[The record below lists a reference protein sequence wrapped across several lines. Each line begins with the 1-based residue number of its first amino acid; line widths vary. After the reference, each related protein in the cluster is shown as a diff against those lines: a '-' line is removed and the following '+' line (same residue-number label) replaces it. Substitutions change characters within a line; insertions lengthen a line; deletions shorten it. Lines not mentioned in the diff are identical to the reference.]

1 MKKRKILVVDDE
13 SSIRD
18 FLKIMLGK
26 EGYEVI
32 CVEDGVQALELY
44 KKQSF
49 DMVISDLQ
57 MPNMTGLELLKKL
70 VNEDSSVL
78 FMVITAFG
86 SMETAI
92 EAMKLGAYDYLTK
105 PFNIEEV
112 QLNLKKAFS
121 AKDLAVENRF
131 LRRELRQEYSFDNC
145 IGDSES
151 MHQVFE
157 LIKKV
162 SPSKS
167 SILVTGESGTG
178 KEIVARS
185 IHNNSPVSASAFVPI
200 NCGAIPAELMESEF
214 FGHKKGA
221 FTGAHSDKVGL
232 FESADG
238 GTLFLDEIGELP
250 LDMQAKLLRVLQE
263 KEIRKVGST
272 ENIKIDTRIVS
283 ATNRNLLKM
292 VRDKTFRE
300 DLFYRINVISIPLPP
315 LRNRGDDI
323 ILLANASLKKFSKKF
338 NKPEQRLS
346 AEAEEKL
353 KKYHYPGNVR
363 ELENIVERVVAME
376 TSLII
381 LPEHLPDVLVEV
393 NSTDSIKSL
402 KNLNFTKDGIFL
414 DKILDE
420 IEKEILIKAL
430 NLSNGVKKVAAK
442 LLNITFRSMRYRV
455 QKHFLSESEED
466 EDLQSVS

>member
-18 FLKIMLGK
+18 FLKIMLSK
-26 EGYEVI
+26 EGYDIV
-32 CVEDGVQALELY
+32 CAEDGVEALSLY
-44 KKQSF
+44 KTQSF

-57 MPNMTGLELLKKL
+57 MPNMTGLELLKAL
-70 VNEDSSVL
+70 VQENSSVL

-121 AKDLAVENRF
+121 VKDLEIENRF

-145 IGDSES
+145 IGDSEA

-162 SPSKS
+162 ASSSS

-178 KEIVARS
+178 KEIIARS
-185 IHNNSPVSASAFVPI
+185 IHNNSPFSSNAFVPI
-200 NCGAIPAELMESEF
+200 NCGAIPAELIESEF
-214 FGHKKGA
+214 FGHRKGA
-221 FTGAHSDKVGL
+221 FTGATSDKRGL
-232 FESADG
+232 FEVASG

-272 ENIKIDTRIVS
+272 ESIKVDARILS
-283 ATNRNLLKM
+283 ATNKSLSEMVKM
-292 VRDKTFRE
+292 GTFRE
-300 DLFYRINVISIPLPP
+300 DLFYRINVIGVELPP
-315 LRNRGDDI
+315 LRNRGEDV
-323 ILLANASLKKFSKKF
+323 ILLANSALKKFAKKF
-338 NKPEQRLS
+338 NKPVPRLS
-346 AEAEEKL
+346 AEAVSKL
-353 KKYHYPGNVR
+353 KQYQYPGNVR
-363 ELENIVERVVAME
+363 ELENIIERVVAME
-376 TSLII
+376 SSLVI
-381 LPEHLPDVLVEV
+381 LPEHLPSFLLKFNQSEELE
-393 NSTDSIKSL
+393 SL
-402 KNLNFTKDGIFL
+402 SNFKLTQKGIFL
-414 DKILDE
+414 DDILDE
-420 IEKEILIKAL
+420 VEKEILVKSL
-430 NLSNGVKKVAAK
+430 SLSNGVKKAAAK

-455 QKHFLSESEED
+455 KKHSLEEED
-466 EDLQSVS
+466 VDLDSAS

>member
-13 SSIRD
+13 ASIRD
-18 FLKIMLGK
+18 FLKIMLSK
-26 EGYEVI
+26 EGYDIV
-32 CVEDGVQALELY
+32 CAEDGAQALALY

-70 VNEDSSVL
+70 VKENSSVL

-121 AKDLAVENRF
+121 VKDLEIENRF
-131 LRRELRQEYSFDNC
+131 LRREIQQEYSFDNC
-145 IGDSES
+145 IGDSEA

-162 SPSKS
+162 SASQS

-178 KEIVARS
+178 KEIVSRA
-185 IHNNSPVSASAFVPI
+185 IHNNSSRSSSAFVPI

-214 FGHKKGA
+214 FGHRKGA
-221 FTGAHSDKVGL
+221 FTGAVSDKVGL
-232 FESADG
+232 FEAAVG
-238 GTLFLDEIGELP
+238 GTLFLDEVGELP

-272 ENIKIDTRIVS
+272 ESIQIDVRIIS
-283 ATNRNLLKM
+283 ATNKDLLKM
-292 VRDKTFRE
+292 VEAGTFRE
-300 DLFYRINVISIPLPP
+300 DLFYRINVITITLPP

-323 ILLANASLKKFSKKF
+323 ILLATSALKKFSKKF
-338 NKPEQRLS
+338 NKPVQRLS
-346 AEAEEKL
+346 VEAVDQL
-353 KKYHYPGNVR
+353 KVYHYPGNVR
-363 ELENIVERVVAME
+363 ELENIIERIVAIE
-376 TSLII
+376 PGLVI
-381 LPEHLPDVLVEV
+381 LPEHLPPLLSDLNQTEELG
-393 NSTDSIKSL
+393 TL
-402 KNLNFTKDGIFL
+402 KHINFTKDGVFL

-420 IEKEILIKAL
+420 VEKEILLKAL
-430 NLSNGVKKVAAK
+430 DLSNGVKKAAAR
-442 LLNITFRSMRYRV
+442 LLNITFRSMRYRA
-455 QKHFLSESEED
+455 QKHFLEED
-466 EDLQSVS
+466 KTDLESAS

>member
-18 FLKIMLGK
+18 FLKIMLTR
-26 EGYEVI
+26 EGYTIV
-32 CVEDGVQALELY
+32 CAEDGVQALALY

-57 MPNMTGLELLKKL
+57 MPNMTGLELLKEL
-70 VNEDSSVL
+70 VKENSSVL

-92 EAMKLGAYDYLTK
+92 EVMKLGAYDYLTK

-112 QLNLKKAFS
+112 GLNLKKAFS
-121 AKDLAVENRF
+121 VKDLEVENRL
-131 LRRELRQEYSFDNC
+131 LRRELQREYSFDNC
-145 IGDSES
+145 IGDSEP

-162 SPSKS
+162 SPSQS

-178 KEIVARS
+178 KEVVARA
-185 IHNNSPVSASAFVPI
+185 IHNNSPVSLRAFVPI

-214 FGHKKGA
+214 FGHRKGA
-221 FTGAHSDKVGL
+221 FTGAVSDKVGL
-232 FESADG
+232 FEAASG

-272 ENIKIDTRIVS
+272 ENIKVDIRVVS
-283 ATNRNLLKM
+283 ATNRNLLEM
-292 VRDKTFRE
+292 VKNGGFRE
-300 DLFYRINVISIPLPP
+300 DLFYRINVIGIELPP
-315 LRNRGDDI
+315 LRHRGEDI
-323 ILLANASLKKFSKKF
+323 ILLATAALKKFSKKF
-338 NKPEQRLS
+338 DKPVQRLS
-346 AEAEEKL
+346 AEAMTKL
-353 KKYHYPGNVR
+353 KEYHYPGNVR
-363 ELENIVERVVAME
+363 ELENIIERVVALE
-376 TSLII
+376 PGVLI
-381 LPEHLPDVLVEV
+381 LPEHLPSMLSDLHQSAELSSVK
-393 NSTDSIKSL
+393 DFH
-402 KNLNFTKDGIFL
+402 FTKEGIFL
-414 DKILDE
+414 DTILDE
-420 IEKEILIKAL
+420 VEKEILLKAL
-430 NLSNGVKKVAAK
+430 NLSSGVKKAAAK

-455 QKHFLSESEED
+455 QKHELEELD
-466 EDLQSVS
+466 EELDFVG

>member
-13 SSIRD
+13 ASIRD
-18 FLKIMLGK
+18 FLKIMLTK
-26 EGYEVI
+26 EGYDII
-32 CVEDGVQALELY
+32 CAEDGAQALLLY

-57 MPNMTGLELLKKL
+57 MPNMTGLELLKAL
-70 VNEDSSVL
+70 VKENSSVL

-121 AKDLAVENRF
+121 VKELEVENRF
-131 LRRELRQEYSFDNC
+131 LRRELQQEYSFDNC
-145 IGDSES
+145 IGDSEA

-162 SPSKS
+162 SPSQS

-178 KEIVARS
+178 KEIVARA
-185 IHNNSPVSASAFVPI
+185 IHNNSPFSSSAFVPI
-200 NCGAIPAELMESEF
+200 NCGAIPTELMESEF
-214 FGHKKGA
+214 FGHRKGA
-221 FTGAHSDKVGL
+221 FTGAVSDKVGF
-232 FESADG
+232 FETAAG
-238 GTLFLDEIGELP
+238 GTLFLDEVGELP

-272 ENIKIDTRIVS
+272 ESIKVDVRIVS
-283 ATNRNLLKM
+283 ATNRDLLEM
-292 VRDKTFRE
+292 VKAGTFRE
-300 DLFYRINVISIPLPP
+300 DLFYRINVIGVELPP

-323 ILLANASLKKFSKKF
+323 ILLANSALKKFAKKF
-338 NKPEQRLS
+338 NKPVQRLS
-346 AEAEEKL
+346 VEAVTKL
-353 KKYHYPGNVR
+353 KEHDYPGNVR
-363 ELENIVERVVAME
+363 ELENIIERIVAME
-376 TSLII
+376 SGLVI
-381 LPEHLPDVLVEV
+381 LPEHLPNLLLEL
-393 NSTDSIKSL
+393 NHTDELESL
-402 KNLNFTKDGIFL
+402 KKLTFTKDGIFL

-420 IEKEILIKAL
+420 VEKELLMTAL
-430 NLSNGVKKVAAK
+430 SLSNGVKKVAAK
-442 LLNITFRSMRYRV
+442 LLNITFRSMRYRA
-455 QKHFLSESEED
+455 QKHFLEEGD
-466 EDLQSVS
+466 TDLESVS